1 MVPRLSAKIGSSH
14 NLAGVMEDMVMSGE
28 EVRLPNE
35 VRNCH
40 VMWAVGSGD
49 RCAISWVWYL
59 EAEGEGKRH
68 SWNRSR

>member
-28 EVRLPNE
+28 EVMLPNE
-35 VRNCH
+35 GSKLSCN
-40 VMWAVGSGD
+40 VG
-49 RCAISWVWYL
+49 SWVWYL